1 MVGPTLEQSIPE
13 GWHPVE
19 STHAG
24 AVLEELWTMGRAYT
38 AEGHEGLYPMGRDPT
53 LEQGKKMGEKE
64 QQRWCNEPF
73 AMPIP

>member
-1 MVGPTLEQSIPE
+1 
-13 GWHPVE
+13 
-19 STHAG
+19 
-24 AVLEELWTMGRAYT
+24 MGRAYT